1 MTIKR
6 SETGDVEVKVSVIRD
21 GVKLQSDD
29 GNDNIYDFITGLEI
43 YESITSATIEGK
55 LIFNDGS
62 SNFE

>member
-29 GNDNIYDFITGLEI
+29 EAFKVWNRMIFIRGLE
-43 YESITSATIEGK
+43 G
-55 LIFNDGS
+55 IF
-62 SNFE
+62 